1 METTNALELTERLTN
16 AGFTVER
23 FTREDGFTEEADR
36 NAHFDIRKDT
46 NPTLECH
53 VEIDA
58 EGTIVE
64 AFIEILDE
72 NGKSY
77 TNRDMTM
84 FIEDADCENIDSLCK
99 RLEHVFS

>member
-16 AGFTVER
+16 SGFTVES
-23 FTREDGFTEEADR
+23 FTSEDGFTEEADR
-36 NAHFDIRKDT
+36 HVHLDIRKDT
-46 NPTLECH
+46 NASLKCH
-53 VEIDA
+53 VEIDT
-58 EGTIVE
+58 EGAIVE

-84 FIEDADCENIDSLCK
+84 FIEDADCEDIDSLLK
-99 RLEHVFS
+99 RLEHVFA